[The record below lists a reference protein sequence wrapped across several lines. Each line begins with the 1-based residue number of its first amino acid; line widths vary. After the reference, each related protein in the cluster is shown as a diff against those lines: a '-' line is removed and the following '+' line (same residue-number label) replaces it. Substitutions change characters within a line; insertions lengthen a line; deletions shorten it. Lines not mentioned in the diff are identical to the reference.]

1 LLDINNSSPAESVD
15 EEAAANSRIAE
26 PEVAKQSKSLSPGE
40 ALLNRIS
47 QDTDFPTFSNHIIEI
62 NRQISKPSKFSS
74 ATDLSNAILKDYA
87 LTGKLLKLVNS
98 AYYSVTAGKITT
110 ITRAVVLLGYE
121 TVRSAATNLLLF
133 DLMTSK
139 SSANELKEAFVK
151 AFWSG
156 LIAKDASEII
166 SKKGHEEAFICAM
179 LHDLGKHVVLLY
191 LPDEWDEISNL
202 IATEGFS
209 EMRASK
215 AVLGVSFENLG
226 IAVAKRWRFPPKIVN
241 SMERLSG
248 GSLQKDKGKV
258 DTLQALSNFSNDLCQ
273 IIHTTKGEGR
283 KKALSALSSQYKN
296 HVPIA
301 PKQITKMIDASLK
314 KVEKHADLL
323 TIDLKKS
330 TFLQRL
336 TVGAKEQSP
345 DRSNPRVDLKL
356 NPEFEKMLVDGQSNP
371 DASNMLSNDGKP
383 ANPDEVILSGVQ
395 DMSAAMVGDF
405 KINDIALMALE
416 TMYRGLAFNRVVFFM
431 MRKDRKMLEAR
442 FGFGAGIEYIVD
454 RLSFDT
460 KGGTDIFNIAMAKG
474 KDLII
479 EDAAKQPVNELIPQ
493 WFRQQI
499 NTPAFIFL
507 PIVYNTTCLGA
518 FFADREEAGPPLK
531 AGEYKFI
538 TMLRNQLILAIKY
551 RT

>member
-1 LLDINNSSPAESVD
+1 LLDINNPSPAESVD
-15 EEAAANSRIAE
+15 EEATVNPRIAE
-26 PEVAKQSKSLSPGE
+26 PDVPKQSKSLSPGE
-40 ALLNRIS
+40 AVLNRIS

-62 NRQISKPSKFSS
+62 NRQISKRSKYSS

-98 AYYSVTAGKITT
+98 AYYSVTAGKVTT

-121 TVRSAATNLLLF
+121 TVRQAATNLLLF

-139 SSANELKEAFVK
+139 SSVDELKEGFVK

-156 LIAKDASEII
+156 LIAKDSSEII

-202 IATEGFS
+202 MSTKGFS

-215 AVLGVSFENLG
+215 TVLGISLENLG
-226 IAVAKRWRFPPKIVN
+226 IAVAKRWRFPPQIIN
-241 SMERLSG
+241 SMGRLSN

-258 DTLQALSNFSNDLCQ
+258 DTLQALSNFSNEMCH
-273 IIHTTKGEGR
+273 IIHNTNGESR
-283 KKALSALSSQYKN
+283 KKALKELSSQYEN

-301 PKQITKMIDASLK
+301 PKQITKMIDASLE
-314 KVEKHADLL
+314 KVEKHADLI

-330 TFLQRL
+330 TFLERL
-336 TVGAKEQSP
+336 TVGAKEQAHDRRNP
-345 DRSNPRVDLKL
+345 RGDRSL
-356 NPEFEKMLVDGQSNP
+356 NPEVSKMLVDGQSNP

-383 ANPDEVILSGVQ
+383 ANPDEVILNGVQ

-405 KINDIALMALE
+405 EINDIALMALE

-431 MRKDRKMLEAR
+431 MRKDRKKLEAR
-442 FGFGAGIEYIVD
+442 FGFGAGIEHIVD

-460 KGGTDIFNIAMAKG
+460 KGGTDIFNIALAKG

-479 EDAAKQPVNELIPQ
+479 ENTAKQPVKGLIPQ
-493 WFRQQI
+493 WFRQKI
-499 NTPAFIFL
+499 KTPAFIFL
-507 PIVYNTTCLGA
+507 PIVYNNTCLGA
-518 FFADREEAGPPLK
+518 FYADRKEAGQPLQ
-531 AGEYKFI
+531 AGQYKFI

-551 RT
+551 RN

>member
-15 EEAAANSRIAE
+15 EESAANSRMAE
-26 PEVAKQSKSLSPGE
+26 PEVSTQSTSLSPGE

-98 AYYSVTAGKITT
+98 AYYSVTAGKVTT

-121 TVRSAATNLLLF
+121 TVRSAATNPLLF

-202 IATEGFS
+202 MANEGFS
-209 EMRASK
+209 AMRASK

-248 GSLQKDKGKV
+248 GCLQKDKGKV

-283 KKALSALSSQYKN
+283 KKALKALSSQYEN
-296 HVPIA
+296 HVPVA
-301 PKQITKMIDASLK
+301 PKQITKMINASLE

-323 TIDLKKS
+323 TIDVKKS

-336 TVGAKEQSP
+336 TVGTKEQSP

-356 NPEFEKMLVDGQSNP
+356 NPAFEKMLVDGQSNP
-371 DASNMLSNDGKP
+371 DASNVLSNDGKP

-518 FFADREEAGPPLK
+518 FYADHEKPGPPLK
-531 AGEYKFI
+531 AGQYKFI